1 LSGEKLLAGVAAEVV
16 ICTLCPLSK
25 SRKKAVPGEGDPKA
39 RIMLIGEAPGSS
51 EDLQGRPFVGAAG
64 KFLETLLSGIR
75 LSREEVFI
83 CNIVKC
89 RPPRNRPPGP
99 LEVQTCT
106 PYLER
111 QMELIKPKLLV
122 TLGSCSTAYIFS
134 RAHLPF
140 TGITAVR
147 GKIDR
152 VVLSDVQMTIFPT
165 FHPAAALYSAKYRE
179 QITADFKLLKKKLET
194 RGCEFQIVDKSRR
207 GSNRRAIP

>member
-1 LSGEKLLAGVAAEVV
+1 LSRKKLLAGVAAEVV

-25 SRKKAVPGEGDPKA
+25 SRKKAVPGEGDSNA
-39 RIMLIGEAPGSS
+39 RVMLVGEAPGSS

-64 KFLETLLSGIR
+64 KFLETLLSGIG

-89 RPPRNRPPGP
+89 RPPRNRPPRP

-106 PYLER
+106 RSLER
-111 QMELIKPKLLV
+111 QMEIIKPKLLV
-122 TLGSCSTAYIFS
+122 TLGSCSTTYIFS

-147 GKIDR
+147 GKIGR
-152 VVLSDVQMTIFPT
+152 VILHEVQMTIFPT

-179 QITADFKLLKKKLET
+179 QITADFKLLKKELET
-194 RGCEFQIVDKSRR
+194 TGTV
-207 GSNRRAIP
+207 

>member
-1 LSGEKLLAGVAAEVV
+1 MSGEELLASVAAEVV

-25 SRKKAVPGEGDPKA
+25 SRKKAVPGEGDPET
-39 RIMLIGEAPGSS
+39 RVMLIGEAPGSS

-64 KFLETLLSGIR
+64 KFLETLLAGIG
-75 LSREEVFI
+75 LSRDEVFI
-83 CNIVKC
+83 CNVVKC
-89 RPPRNRPPGP
+89 RPPGNRSPRP

-111 QMELIKPKLLV
+111 QIEIIKPKLLV

-134 RAHLPF
+134 RAYLPF

-147 GKIDR
+147 GKIGR
-152 VVLSDVQMTIFPT
+152 VILHDVSMTIFPT

-179 QITADFKLLKKKLET
+179 QITADFKLLKEELDT
-194 RGCEFQIVDKSRR
+194 RGT
-207 GSNRRAIP
+207 A

>member
-1 LSGEKLLAGVAAEVV
+1 LSRKKLLAGVAAEVV

-25 SRKKAVPGEGDPKA
+25 SRKKAVPGEGDSNA
-39 RIMLIGEAPGSS
+39 RVMLVGEAPGSS

-64 KFLETLLSGIR
+64 KFLETLLSGIG

-89 RPPRNRPPGP
+89 RPPRNRPPRP

-111 QMELIKPKLLV
+111 QMEIIKPKLLV

-147 GKIDR
+147 GKIGR
-152 VVLSDVQMTIFPT
+152 VVLHDVQMTLFPT
-165 FHPAAALYSAKYRE
+165 FHPAAALYNAKYRE
-179 QITADFKLLKKKLET
+179 QIIADFKLLKEELET
-194 RGCEFQIVDKSRR
+194 RGTV
-207 GSNRRAIP
+207 

>member
-1 LSGEKLLAGVAAEVV
+1 MSREKLLAGVAAEVV

-39 RIMLIGEAPGSS
+39 RIMLVGEAPGSS

-64 KFLETLLSGIR
+64 KFLETLLFGIG
-75 LSREEVFI
+75 LSREKVFI

-89 RPPRNRPPGP
+89 KPPRNRPPRP

-111 QMELIKPKLLV
+111 QMEIIKPKVLV

-134 RAHLPF
+134 RAHLLF

-147 GKIDR
+147 GKICR
-152 VVLSDVQMTIFPT
+152 VDLHDVQMTIFPT
-165 FHPAAALYSAKYRE
+165 FHPAAALYSAKYKE
-179 QITADFKLLKKKLET
+179 QIIADFQLLKEELET
-194 RGCEFQIVDKSRR
+194 RGTV
-207 GSNRRAIP
+207 

>member
-1 LSGEKLLAGVAAEVV
+1 LSGEELLASVAAEVV

-25 SRKKAVPGEGDPKA
+25 SRKKAVPGEGDPET
-39 RIMLIGEAPGSS
+39 RVMLIGEAPGSS

-64 KFLETLLSGIR
+64 KFLETLLAGIG
-75 LSREEVFI
+75 LSRDEVFI
-83 CNIVKC
+83 CNVVKC
-89 RPPRNRPPGP
+89 RPPGNRSPRP

-111 QMELIKPKLLV
+111 QIEIIKPKLLV

-134 RAHLPF
+134 RAYLPF

-147 GKIDR
+147 GKIGR
-152 VVLSDVQMTIFPT
+152 VILHDVSMTIFPT

-179 QITADFKLLKKKLET
+179 QITADFKLLKEELDT
-194 RGCEFQIVDKSRR
+194 RGT
-207 GSNRRAIP
+207 A